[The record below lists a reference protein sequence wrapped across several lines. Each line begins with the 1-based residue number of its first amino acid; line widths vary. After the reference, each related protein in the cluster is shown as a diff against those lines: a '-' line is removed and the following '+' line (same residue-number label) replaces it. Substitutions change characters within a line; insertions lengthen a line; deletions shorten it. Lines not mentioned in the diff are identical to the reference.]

1 MFKQN
6 KILPNALYIQSGGMT
21 SVINNTAYTII
32 QTVKKYPK
40 KINKLYAGIYGIVG
54 VLEDNLIDTS
64 TLTEQELEGIKN
76 SPGGV
81 FGTSR
86 YKIKSLNDDLPL
98 YKKLVNI
105 LKKYNIHYI
114 FYNGGNDSADTALKL
129 SKISSTFNY
138 KLCCI
143 AVPKTIDNDI
153 ACTDVSPGFGSSA
166 KYIAT
171 SMYEA
176 SIDLKSMCKTSTKVF
191 IMEIMGRHTGW
202 LTAASA
208 VWKDKNSDPPHICL
222 LPEILFNQK
231 KFLKMVSKC
240 VNKYGYCSIAVSEG
254 LKNENNIF
262 LSDKKI
268 YDSFE
273 HVQLGGVALIL
284 SEMVQ
289 NELGY
294 KCHYSI
300 PDYLQRAGKHLCSK
314 LDIEIANAVG
324 KAAVEFAIQDK
335 NNVMPCIKTIQN
347 KPYKYKIEPIS
358 LNQIAN
364 VERKL
369 PNDFIDEENLTITTK
384 CKEYITP
391 FISGEIYPKYDKNG
405 KPFYISF
412 T

>member
-1 MFKQN
+1 MR
-6 KILPNALYIQSGGMT
+6 LPNALYIQSGGMT

-32 QTVKKYPK
+32 RTIQQYPDK
-40 KINKLYAGIYGIVG
+40 FGKIYAGIYGIVG
-54 VLEDNLIDTS
+54 VLEDNLIDIS
-64 TLTEQELEGIKN
+64 TLNEEQIESIKN

-86 YKIKSLNDDLPL
+86 YKIKSIDDDFAL
-98 YKKLVNI
+98 YEKLVNI

-129 SKISSTFNY
+129 SKITNSFEY

-208 VWKDKNSDPPHICL
+208 VWKEKDSDPPHICL
-222 LPEILFNQK
+222 LPEISFNQK
-231 KFLKMVSKC
+231 KFLKIVSNC

-254 LKNENNIF
+254 LKNKDNIF

-268 YDSFE
+268 SDSFG

-284 SEMVQ
+284 SEMIQ

-369 PNDFIDEENLTITTK
+369 PNDFIDEKNLTITTK

-391 FISGEIYPKYDKNG
+391 FVAGEIYPKYDKNG